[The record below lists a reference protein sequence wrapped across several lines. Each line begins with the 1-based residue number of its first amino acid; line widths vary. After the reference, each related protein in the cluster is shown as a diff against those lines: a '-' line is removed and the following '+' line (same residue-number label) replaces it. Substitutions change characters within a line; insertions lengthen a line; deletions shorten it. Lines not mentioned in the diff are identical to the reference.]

1 MNVQRINYAEL
12 GEIAGPY
19 VHASIHKHTL
29 YTSGLTAFGTQAQ
42 TGNIGEQT
50 RAIFSQLSL
59 IATHHNITLKSLVKV
74 TLFVT
79 DLTDIV
85 LLRQTLFDIYGD
97 DLPASSLI
105 KVDALFCDDLK
116 IEIEAILGL

>member
-1 MNVQRINYAEL
+1 MNVQHINYAKL

-42 TGNIGEQT
+42 TGNICEQA
-50 RAIFSQLSL
+50 RAIFMQLSL
-59 IATHHNITLKSLVKV
+59 IANQHDASLIKV

-79 DLTDIV
+79 DLSDINP
-85 LLRQTLFDIYGD
+85 LRKTLFDIYGD
-97 DLPASSLI
+97 DLPASCLI
-105 KVDALFCDDLK
+105 KVAGLFCDDLK
-116 IEIEAILGL
+116 IEVEAILGL